1 MAIWA
6 MGIASAIGEV
16 TFGLGNIVSSGLIFA
31 FYEWRRKAELSAD
44 RAALLVMDDLNLV
57 METMMKV
64 AGVSSKHA
72 NECSLQEFIRQ
83 SNDYQDLD
91 QDGLNQ
97 VYKFLLYN
105 GSQGAMLSHPFPVE
119 RLHYL
124 QNWANSAEYGQI
136 RAGNYK
142 RATAESAV
150 EVEVDSRENEAE
162 ALRREIQDLKQEINR
177 IKSR

>member
-1 MAIWA
+1 
-6 MGIASAIGEV
+6 
-16 TFGLGNIVSSGLIFA
+16 
-31 FYEWRRKAELSAD
+31 
-44 RAALLVMDDLNLV
+44 
-57 METMMKV
+57 
-64 AGVSSKHA
+64 
-72 NECSLQEFIRQ
+72 
-83 SNDYQDLD
+83 
-91 QDGLNQ
+91 
-97 VYKFLLYN
+97 
-105 GSQGAMLSHPFPVE
+105 MLSHPFPVE

>member
-1 MAIWA
+1 
-6 MGIASAIGEV
+6 
-16 TFGLGNIVSSGLIFA
+16 GNVVSSGLIYA

-57 METMMKV
+57 MQTMMKL
-64 AGVSSKHA
+64 AGVSSKYA

-83 SNDYQDLD
+83 SDNYQDLD

-105 GSQGAMLSHPFPVE
+105 GGQGVMLSHPFPVE
-119 RLHYL
+119 RLQYL
-124 QNWANSAEYGQI
+124 QDWANSSEYRQI

-142 RATAESAV
+142 SAGV
-150 EVEVDSRENEAE
+150 EVEVKSPKNESE
-162 ALRREIQDLKQEINR
+162 ELRRQIQELQEEINR
-177 IKSR
+177 IKGN